1 MSRPTQALP
10 DPRNPDLSPAVLG
23 RPLVIQQSRLAGF
36 RHHAA
41 PALWAALRPGAP
53 LTLAAE
59 QDNPHD
65 AQAVAVFW
73 RGCKLGYLPRSE
85 NLVAARLLARH
96 RTLSARVRRL
106 APEAHWDRRME
117 LEVLM
122 L

>member
-1 MSRPTQALP
+1 MSAPTATETGPGTLAL
-10 DPRNPDLSPAVLG
+10 SAAVLG
-23 RPLVIQQSRLAGF
+23 RPLVIQRSRLAGF

-41 PALWAALRPGAP
+41 PALWAALQSGAQLN
-53 LTLAAE
+53 LTAE

-65 AQAVAVFW
+65 PQAVAVYW
-73 RGCKLGYLPRSE
+73 RGCKLGYLPRAE

-96 RTLSARVRRL
+96 RTLGARIRRL
-106 APEAHWDRRME
+106 RPEADDEQRME